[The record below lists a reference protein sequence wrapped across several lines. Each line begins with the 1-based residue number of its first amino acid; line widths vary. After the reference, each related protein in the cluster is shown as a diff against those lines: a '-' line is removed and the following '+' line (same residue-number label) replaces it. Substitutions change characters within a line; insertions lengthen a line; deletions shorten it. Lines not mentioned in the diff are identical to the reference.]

1 MATVGPGPGPGTR
14 PGFRKSWAQMVGG
27 NLPSSWNK
35 NILEI
40 LLEKDDKGPFNVSDT
55 DCSHLLS
62 KLGVDPKP
70 GGLVEAIQIC
80 PTGRGVIL
88 ITFKQGVVLDN
99 FCRYDVIEVTRTGV
113 RAVHVKPAGKRDV
126 VVTLKGLHPNTRDD
140 GVINYL
146 SKYGKLVSNKV
157 VYGTFGEG
165 PLKGVRNGDRSF
177 KMEIKAD
184 TNIGTYHA
192 VDGQR
197 VTLRYKGQLQTC
209 ARCFETAVTCKGGGI
224 ARKCEA
230 AQGAKVEFSD
240 FILKLWQ
247 EIGYSPGE
255 IEMAAIYDEL
265 NTYDASTDPAAQKVG
280 IFTPEKQVTEPE
292 KFSGLSIKQF
302 PKEADHGEIME
313 FLVKAGLPETL
324 KETVVIRNN
333 GLVTIKGL
341 SNSVC
346 LDMISRIHNKVE
358 FGKKLFCNGL
368 IALTPEKEDVIEPG
382 DAVTV
387 PSQPLP
393 VSKSPT
399 GSKPALD
406 AMEPSKENVTLTQS
420 PLKSSLP
427 SLTASDFSS
436 ASALVRRYSWSL
448 SERPPACSIAADI
461 LNTKVNLLSEIKD
474 LNEKLS
480 EFESCVSS
488 DYSDDEVANTKNKSR
503 PKRKASKTPIKSD
516 EKVKKPAISSDWY
529 DEANDEVN
537 N

>member
-1 MATVGPGPGPGTR
+1 MTTVGPGPGPGTK
-14 PGFRKSWAQMVGG
+14 PVFRKSWAQMVGG

-62 KLGVDPKP
+62 KLGVDPRP

-99 FCRYDVIEVTRTGV
+99 FCRYDVIEVTRSGV

-209 ARCFETAVTCKGGGI
+209 ARCFETAVTCKGGAI

-230 AQGAKVEFSD
+230 AQGEKVEFSE

-247 EIGYSPGE
+247 DIGYSPGE
-255 IEMAAIYDEL
+255 VEMAAIYDEL
-265 NTYDASTDPAAQKVG
+265 NIYDAATDPAAQKVG
-280 IFTPEKQVTEPE
+280 TFTPEKQVTEPE
-292 KFSGLSIKQF
+292 KFSGVNIKQF
-302 PKEADHGEIME
+302 PKDADHGEIIE

-324 KETVVIRNN
+324 KDTVVIRNN

-341 SNSVC
+341 TNSVC
-346 LDMISRIHNKVE
+346 LDLISSIHNKVE
-358 FGKKLFCNGL
+358 FGKKLFCNGF
-368 IALTPEKEDVIEPG
+368 IALTPEKEGEISEPQ
-382 DAVTV
+382 AVT
-387 PSQPLP
+387 PASQPTP
-393 VSKSPT
+393 VSQSST

-406 AMEPSKENVTLTQS
+406 VEEASQESITTT
-420 PLKSSLP
+420 SSFSNSSMP
-427 SLTASDFSS
+427 SLTESDFSS
-436 ASALVRRYSWSL
+436 ASAVVRRYSLSL

-461 LNTKVNLLSEIKD
+461 LHSRSSLLSEIRD
-474 LNEKLS
+474 LNEQLS
-480 EFESCVSS
+480 EFGSCLSS
-488 DYSDDEVANTKNKSR
+488 DYSDDEVKNDKTKNRS
-503 PKRKASKTPIKSD
+503 KRKAGKSPIKSD
-516 EKVKKPAISSDWY
+516 EKMKKPALVHDWY
-529 DEANDEVN
+529 DKANDGVN

>member
-1 MATVGPGPGPGTR
+1 MPN
-14 PGFRKSWAQMVGG
+14 RKG
-27 NLPSSWNK
+27 
-35 NILEI
+35 
-40 LLEKDDKGPFNVSDT
+40 
-55 DCSHLLS
+55 C
-62 KLGVDPKP
+62 
-70 GGLVEAIQIC
+70 
-80 PTGRGVIL
+80 
-88 ITFKQGVVLDN
+88 QGVVLDS

-230 AQGAKVEFSD
+230 AQGEKVEFSD

-265 NTYDASTDPAAQKVG
+265 NSYDAAADPAAQKVG
-280 IFTPEKQVTEPE
+280 AFTPEKQVTEPE
-292 KFSGLSIKQF
+292 KFSGVNIKQF
-302 PKEADHGEIME
+302 PKETDHGEIME
-313 FLVKAGLPETL
+313 FLVKAGLPDNF
-324 KETVVIRNN
+324 KETAVIKNN
-333 GLVTIKGL
+333 GHVTIKSL
-341 SNSVC
+341 PNTVC
-346 LDMISRIHNKVE
+346 LDLISNIHNNVE
-358 FGKKLFCNGL
+358 FGRKLFCNGF
-368 IALTPEKEDVIEPG
+368 IALTPEKDETEPG
-382 DAVTV
+382 HADIAEC
-387 PSQPLP
+387 QPLP
-393 VSKSPT
+393 VSQSPT
-399 GSKPALD
+399 GSTPALVVEESREES
-406 AMEPSKENVTLTQS
+406 AVAVSTSS
-420 PLKSSLP
+420 PLRSSLP

-436 ASALVRRYSWSL
+436 ASALARRYSWSL

-461 LNTKVNLLSEIKD
+461 LNTKVSLLSEIKD
-474 LNEKLS
+474 LNEQLS
-480 EFESCVSS
+480 DFGSCIS
-488 DYSDDEVANTKNKSR
+488 SDDEVTNDKNKNR
-503 PKRKASKTPIKSD
+503 AKRKAGKTPIKSN
-516 EKVKKPAISSDWY
+516 EKLKKPSVATDWY
-529 DEANDEVN
+529 DECNDGSIN
-537 N
+537 